1 MNGSGDIPDGDGNIP
16 EGGRTERKDS
26 MTEKSQKRIRYQA
39 LDELRGLVFISMVLY
54 HGMWDL
60 VYMFG
65 YEAPWYQSTAGYVW
79 QQSICWSFILL
90 SGFCWS
96 FGREKYRHAALVFGG
111 GFLITLVTCLFLPED
126 RVIFGVL
133 TLLGTAAFVTTLL
146 QPVLSR
152 CRPALGLLVSA
163 LLFVVTRNV
172 NQGFLGFEGWHLLW
186 LPEAWY
192 QNLVTTF
199 LGFPSENFYS
209 TDYFS
214 LIPWVFLYL
223 SGYFLYRFVAKRHEP
238 GEMSSGQVRK
248 TGEAAVGVPKTEPAE
263 PEYRLPS
270 LLENGRIPPLRWIGQ
285 HSLLLYLLHQP
296 MIFVLLQIWHVI
308 FYR

>member
-1 MNGSGDIPDGDGNIP
+1 MDGK
-16 EGGRTERKDS
+16 TERKDP
-26 MTEKSQKRIRYQA
+26 MTEKTGKRVRYQI
-39 LDELRGLVFISMVLY
+39 LDELRGLVFLSMVLY

-65 YEAPWYQSTAGYVW
+65 YEAQWYQETAGYIW

-90 SGFCWS
+90 SGFCWT
-96 FGREKYRHAALVFGG
+96 FGRKKYRHAGLVFGG
-111 GFLITLVTCLFLPED
+111 GLLVTLVTCVFLPED

-152 CRPALGLLVSA
+152 CRPVPGLVVSA
-163 LLFVVTRNV
+163 LLFVLTRNV
-172 NQGFLGFEGWHLLW
+172 NQGFLGFEGWRLLR
-186 LPEAWY
+186 LPEGWY
-192 QNLVTTF
+192 QNLATTF
-199 LGFPSENFYS
+199 FGFSPENFYS

-214 LIPWVFLYL
+214 LIPWLFLYL
-223 SGYFLYRFVAKRHEP
+223 SGYFLYRCVLKR
-238 GEMSSGQVRK
+238 R
-248 TGEAAVGVPKTEPAE
+248 EAEK
-263 PEYRLPS
+263 
-270 LLENGRIPPLRWIGQ
+270 LLSFLEKGRIPLLRWIGQ

-296 MIFVLLQIWHVI
+296 VIFVLLQLLQVL